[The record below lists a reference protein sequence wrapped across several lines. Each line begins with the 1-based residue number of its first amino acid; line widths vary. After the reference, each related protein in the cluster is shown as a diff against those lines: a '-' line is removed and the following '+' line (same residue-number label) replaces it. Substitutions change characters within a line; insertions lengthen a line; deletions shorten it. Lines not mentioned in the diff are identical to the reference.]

1 VTSSPRARARR
12 RLARAFALALVALG
26 LAAGACLAE
35 TPVQEPLTIEGVV
48 RGGWEIAGYVAVSDN
63 RSLILFRHKELKYLV
78 QCSVLVDVMRNPR
91 LVTYCYELK

>member
-1 VTSSPRARARR
+1 VRPRR
-12 RLARAFALALVALG
+12 RCRLFRACALALVALR
-26 LAAGACLAE
+26 LAAGQCLAE
-35 TPVQEPLTIEGVV
+35 TPGHEPLSIEGLV
-48 RGGWEIAGYVAVSDN
+48 RAGWEVAGYVAVSDN